1 MTMNNELTLVT
12 SQNIQE
18 VTSGAPAAYEGNKV
32 SHDRCIAFGQTLLE
46 KVRLQGMSDELD
58 KEIAEYIERAK
69 KTVKKM
75 NDTRSPI
82 TKLFDEFRNVFT
94 TMEND
99 VSVTKSGT
107 IPFQLQA
114 ERNKYAQQK
123 IKEEEARRAAEE
135 HKRLIAQAEAKMR
148 TDLIDDFKRQFNTL
162 VRGTLDEIEAMN
174 ASLTLDN
181 WNDVTGII
189 KSVSDILHPAWIN
202 NLKTCLYSPYVS
214 QSAFESIKASVCQ
227 ELGPKF
233 VEQYAWEVSSLRDSI
248 VEKLPSKKKELEAAA
263 QASEEEARRIQEEMK
278 AREAAEVAR
287 REAER
292 SAAEEA
298 ERRQREMAAQMTEM
312 SGLFDAA
319 AASAP
324 SAQTR
329 ATVKKKVN
337 PLNPEA
343 FPVLLGFWW
352 DGVGRHMSVE
362 ELSKMFKTVITYCE
376 KRANDKTDPEF
387 LESEHIEYVDD
398 VKAK

>member
-1 MTMNNELTLVT
+1 MSNELTLVT

-18 VTSGAPAAYEGNKV
+18 VTSGAPAAYENNKL

-46 KVRLQGMSDELD
+46 KVRVQGMSDELD

-94 TMEND
+94 TMENE
-99 VSVTKSGT
+99 VSVNKSGT
-107 IPFQLQA
+107 VPFQLQA
-114 ERNKYAQQK
+114 ERNSYAQK
-123 IKEEEARRAAEE
+123 KMMEEETRRKAEE
-135 HKRLIAQAEAKMR
+135 YKMLTAQAEAKMR
-148 TDLIDDFKRQFNTL
+148 LDLIEDFKRQFNTL
-162 VRGTLDEIEAMN
+162 VSGVLHDLEAMN
-174 ASLTLDN
+174 ASLTLEN
-181 WNDVTGII
+181 WDDVTGRIR
-189 KSVSDILHPAWIN
+189 SVSDTLPSSWIN
-202 NLKTCLYSPYVS
+202 GLRTCLYSPYVS
-214 QSAFESIKASVCQ
+214 QTAFESIRSSVCQ
-227 ELGPKF
+227 ELGLKF
-233 VEQYAWEVSSLRDSI
+233 IEQFAWEVSSLRDSI

-278 AREAAEVAR
+278 AREAAEAAR

-292 SAAEEA
+292 REAEES
-298 ERRQREMAAQMTEM
+298 ERRQREMTAQMTEM

-329 ATVKKKVN
+329 ATVKKKIN

>member
-1 MTMNNELTLVT
+1 MSNELTLVT

-18 VTSGAPAAYEGNKV
+18 VTSGAPAAYENNKL

-46 KVRLQGMSDELD
+46 KVRVQGMSDELD
-58 KEIAEYIERAK
+58 REIAEYIERAK

-94 TMEND
+94 TMENE
-99 VSVTKSGT
+99 VSVNKSGT
-107 IPFQLQA
+107 VPFQLQA

-123 IKEEEARRAAEE
+123 MKEEEERRKAEE
-135 HKRLIAQAEAKMR
+135 YKMLTAQAEAKMR
-148 TDLIDDFKRQFNTL
+148 LDLIEDFKRQFNTL
-162 VRGTLDEIEAMN
+162 VSGVLHDLEAMN
-174 ASLTLDN
+174 ASLTLEN
-181 WNDVTGII
+181 WDDVTGRIR
-189 KSVSDILHPAWIN
+189 SVSDTLPSSWIN
-202 NLKTCLYSPYVS
+202 GLRTCLYSPYVS
-214 QSAFESIKASVCQ
+214 QTAFESIRSSVCQ
-227 ELGPKF
+227 ELGLKF
-233 VEQYAWEVSSLRDSI
+233 IEQFAWEVSSLRDSI

-278 AREAAEVAR
+278 AREAAEAAR

-292 SAAEEA
+292 REAEES
-298 ERRQREMAAQMTEM
+298 ERRQREMTAQMTEM

-329 ATVKKKVN
+329 ATVKKKIN

>member
-1 MTMNNELTLVT
+1 MSNELTLVT

-18 VTSGAPAAYEGNKV
+18 VTSGAPATYENNKL

-46 KVRLQGMSDELD
+46 KVRVQGMSDELD
-58 KEIAEYIERAK
+58 KEIADYIERAK
-69 KTVKKM
+69 KTVRKM

-94 TMEND
+94 TMENE
-99 VSVTKSGT
+99 VSVNKSGT
-107 IPFQLQA
+107 VPFQLQT

-123 IKEEEARRAAEE
+123 MKEEEERRKAEE
-135 HKRLIAQAEAKMR
+135 YKMLTAQAEAKMR
-148 TDLIDDFKRQFNTL
+148 LDLIEDFKRQFDTL
-162 VRGTLDEIEAMN
+162 VSGVLHDLEAMN
-174 ASLTLDN
+174 ASLTLEN
-181 WNDVTGII
+181 WDDVTGRIR
-189 KSVSDILHPAWIN
+189 SVSDTLSSSWIN
-202 NLKTCLYSPYVS
+202 GLRTCLYSPYVS
-214 QSAFESIKASVCQ
+214 QTAFKSIRSSVCQ
-227 ELGPKF
+227 ELGLKF
-233 VEQYAWEVSSLRDSI
+233 IEQFAWEVSSLRNSI

-278 AREAAEVAR
+278 AREAAEAAR

-292 SAAEEA
+292 REAEEA
-298 ERRQREMAAQMTEM
+298 ERRQREMTAQMTEM

-329 ATVKKKVN
+329 ATVKKKIN

>member
-1 MTMNNELTLVT
+1 MSNELTLVT

-18 VTSGAPAAYEGNKV
+18 VTSGAPAAYENNKL

-46 KVRLQGMSDELD
+46 KVRVQGMSDELD
-58 KEIAEYIERAK
+58 REIAEYIERAK

-94 TMEND
+94 TMENE
-99 VSVTKSGT
+99 VSVNKSGT
-107 IPFQLQA
+107 VPFQLQA

-123 IKEEEARRAAEE
+123 MKEEEERRKAEE
-135 HKRLIAQAEAKMR
+135 YKMLTAQAEAKMR
-148 TDLIDDFKRQFNTL
+148 LDLIEDFKRQFNTL
-162 VRGTLDEIEAMN
+162 VSGVLHDLEAMN
-174 ASLTLDN
+174 ASLTLEN
-181 WNDVTGII
+181 WDDVTGRIR
-189 KSVSDILHPAWIN
+189 SVSDTLPSSWIN
-202 NLKTCLYSPYVS
+202 GLRTCLYSPYVS
-214 QSAFESIKASVCQ
+214 QTAFESIRSSVCQ
-227 ELGPKF
+227 ELGLKF
-233 VEQYAWEVSSLRDSI
+233 IEQFAWEVSSLRDSI

-278 AREAAEVAR
+278 AREAAEAAR

-292 SAAEEA
+292 REAEEA
-298 ERRQREMAAQMTEM
+298 ERRQREMTAQMTEM

-329 ATVKKKVN
+329 ATVKKKIN

>member
-1 MTMNNELTLVT
+1 MSNELTLVT

-18 VTSGAPAAYEGNKV
+18 VTSGAPAAYENNKL

-46 KVRLQGMSDELD
+46 KVRVQGMSDELD
-58 KEIAEYIERAK
+58 REIADYIERAK
-69 KTVKKM
+69 KTVRKM

-94 TMEND
+94 TMENE
-99 VSVTKSGT
+99 VSVNKSGT
-107 IPFQLQA
+107 VPFQLQA

-123 IKEEEARRAAEE
+123 MKEEEERRKAEE
-135 HKRLIAQAEAKMR
+135 YKMLTAQAEAKMR
-148 TDLIDDFKRQFNTL
+148 LDLIEDFKRQFNTL
-162 VRGTLDEIEAMN
+162 VSGVLHDLEAMN
-174 ASLTLDN
+174 ASLTLEN
-181 WNDVTGII
+181 WDDVTGRIR
-189 KSVSDILHPAWIN
+189 SVSDTLPSSWIN
-202 NLKTCLYSPYVS
+202 GLRTCLYSPYVS
-214 QSAFESIKASVCQ
+214 QTAFESIRSSVCQ
-227 ELGPKF
+227 ELGLKF
-233 VEQYAWEVSSLRDSI
+233 IEQFAWEVSSLRDSI

-278 AREAAEVAR
+278 AREAAEAAR

-292 SAAEEA
+292 REAEEA
-298 ERRQREMAAQMTEM
+298 ERRQREMTAQMTEM

-329 ATVKKKVN
+329 ATVKKKIN

>member
-1 MTMNNELTLVT
+1 MSNNLTLVT

-18 VTSGAPAAYEGNKV
+18 VTSGAPAAYEGNKL

-94 TMEND
+94 TMENE

-114 ERNKYAQQK
+114 ERNRYAQQK
-123 IKEEEARRAAEE
+123 LKEEEERRAAEE
-135 HKRLIAQAEAKMR
+135 QKRLIAQAETKMR
-148 TDLIDDFKRQFNTL
+148 TDLVEDFKRQFNEL
-162 VRGTLDEIEAMN
+162 VREVLNNLERMN
-174 ASLTLDN
+174 GSLTLGN
-181 WNDVTGII
+181 WDDVTKQI
-189 KSVSDILHPAWIN
+189 KSVSDSLSPEWIN
-202 NLKTCLYSPYVS
+202 NLRTCLYSPYVS
-214 QSAFESIKASVCQ
+214 QSSFESIRASVCQ
-227 ELGPKF
+227 ELTPKLI
-233 VEQYAWEVSSLRDSI
+233 EQFAWEIGGLRDSI
-248 VEKLPSKKKELEAAA
+248 VEKLPSKKRELMAAA
-263 QASEEEARRIQEEMK
+263 QASEEEARRIQEQMK
-278 AREAAEVAR
+278 AREAAEAAR

-292 SAAEEA
+292 KEAEEA
-298 ERRQREMAAQMTEM
+298 EKRQREMAAQMSEM

-324 SAQTR
+324 SYQTK
-329 ATVKKKVN
+329 ASLKKKIN

-376 KRANDKTDPEF
+376 KRANDKTDPAF
-387 LESEHIEYVDD
+387 IESEHIEYVDD